1 MYMGGTTAKLGAID
15 NGEAAILSSVEVD
28 HLHYKAGS
36 GLPLNISAI
45 ELLEI
50 GAGGGSIAKT
60 DMGLLKLGPESAGS
74 APGPI
79 CYRGGGTLPTIT
91 YANLILGYLNPE
103 YFNGG
108 AMGDRK
114 IVVQGKRVS
123 VSVDLGVR
131 CVLKKK

>member
-1 MYMGGTTAKLGAID
+1 MRISDWSSDVCSSDLLTFDMGGTTAKLGAID
-15 NGEAAILSSVEVD
+15 NGEPAILSSFEVD
-28 HLHYKAGS
+28 QLHYKAGS

-79 CYRGGGTLPTIT
+79 CYGGGGTLPTIT
-91 YANLILGYLNPE
+91 DRSEEHTSELQSLIRISYAV
-103 YFNGG
+103 F
-108 AMGDRK
+108 
-114 IVVQGKRVS
+114 
-123 VSVDLGVR
+123 
-131 CVLKKK
+131 